1 MKSVQSKMKN
11 RGILRIFCLVLS
23 LMLVFS
29 SAFTAQAKTSSQSKL
44 DKINQNIKEAQK
56 ELDSLDDQVADKKAY
71 SDALMKKI
79 DLLQDKLDALESNRD
94 DLQSEIDAVQKRIDE
109 TQAEINKAEKEIE
122 KKEQEFDGV
131 YEEYCQRLRAMYIS
145 GNVSMLEVLLESGD
159 ISSILTRAEM
169 VKSVSEQ
176 DSATLDDLMTKME
189 EINKEREELAN
200 NKIQLGKDK
209 DSLNSR
215 KQELQKSIDEYNS
228 SKAELNAEVE
238 ECNAAL
244 ASLDDKRSE
253 VKETIDTNQE
263 QKRQIEAEINNA
275 LSGSG
280 SNKPGSG
287 NYNPGTGQLA
297 YPTSYRQISAGY
309 PNYSN
314 GSYHGGVDW
323 PCPTG
328 TAVHASDSGVVV
340 IAKKLT
346 YSYGQYI
353 LIDHGNGLSTL
364 YAHNSSLVVGVGDK
378 VSKGQII
385 AYSGESG
392 NATGPHVHFE
402 VRLNG
407 TRVNPMSYL

>member
-1 MKSVQSKMKN
+1 MQSKLKN

-71 SDALMKKI
+71 SDVLMKKI

>member
-1 MKSVQSKMKN
+1 MQSKMKN

-94 DLQSEIDAVQKRIDE
+94 DLQNEIDAVQKRIDE

-253 VKETIDTNQE
+253 VKETLNVNQE

-297 YPTSYRQISAGY
+297 YPTSYRKISAGY

>member
-1 MKSVQSKMKN
+1 MKN

-44 DKINQNIKEAQK
+44 DKINQNIEEAQK

-94 DLQSEIDAVQKRIDE
+94 DLQNEIDAVQKRIDE
-109 TQAEINKAEKEIE
+109 TQADINQAEKEIE

-253 VKETIDTNQE
+253 VKETLNVNQE

>member
-1 MKSVQSKMKN
+1 MKN
-11 RGILRIFCLVLS
+11 RGILRIFCLVFS

-109 TQAEINKAEKEIE
+109 TQADINQAEKEIE

-280 SNKPGSG
+280 SNKPGSD

>member
-1 MKSVQSKMKN
+1 
-11 RGILRIFCLVLS
+11 
-23 LMLVFS
+23 MLVFS

-109 TQAEINKAEKEIE
+109 TQANINKAEKEIE

-253 VKETIDTNQE
+253 VKETLNVNQE

>member
-1 MKSVQSKMKN
+1 MQSKLKN
-11 RGILRIFCLVLS
+11 RGILRIFCLVFS

-71 SDALMKKI
+71 SNALMKKI

-94 DLQSEIDAVQKRIDE
+94 DLQNEIDAVQKRIDE

>member
-1 MKSVQSKMKN
+1 
-11 RGILRIFCLVLS
+11 
-23 LMLVFS
+23 MLVFS

-94 DLQSEIDAVQKRIDE
+94 DLQNEIDAVQKRIDE
-109 TQAEINKAEKEIE
+109 TQADINQAEKEIE

-353 LIDHGNGLSTL
+353 LIDHGNSLSTL

>member
-1 MKSVQSKMKN
+1 MQSKMKN
-11 RGILRIFCLVLS
+11 RGILRIFCLVFS

-44 DKINQNIKEAQK
+44 DKINQNIEEAQK

-94 DLQSEIDAVQKRIDE
+94 DLQNEIDAVQKRIDE
-109 TQAEINKAEKEIE
+109 TQADINRAEKEIE

-176 DSATLDDLMTKME
+176 DSATLDDLMAKME

-253 VKETIDTNQE
+253 VKETLNVNQE

>member
-1 MKSVQSKMKN
+1 MQSKLKN

-94 DLQSEIDAVQKRIDE
+94 DLQNEIDAVQKRIDE

>member
-1 MKSVQSKMKN
+1 MKN
-11 RGILRIFCLVLS
+11 RGILRIFCLVFS

-328 TAVHASDSGVVV
+328 TAVHAADSGVVV

>member
-1 MKSVQSKMKN
+1 MKN

-94 DLQSEIDAVQKRIDE
+94 DLQNEIDAVQKRIDE

-253 VKETIDTNQE
+253 VKETLNVNQE

-297 YPTSYRQISAGY
+297 YPTSYRKISAGY

>member
-1 MKSVQSKMKN
+1 MQSKMKN
-11 RGILRIFCLVLS
+11 RGIIRIFCLVFS

-44 DKINQNIKEAQK
+44 DKINQNIEEAQK

-94 DLQSEIDAVQKRIDE
+94 DLQNEIDAVQKRIDE
-109 TQAEINKAEKEIE
+109 TQADINQAEKEIE

-176 DSATLDDLMTKME
+176 DSATLDDLMAKME

-253 VKETIDTNQE
+253 VKETLNVNQE

>member
-1 MKSVQSKMKN
+1 
-11 RGILRIFCLVLS
+11 
-23 LMLVFS
+23 MLVFS

-109 TQAEINKAEKEIE
+109 TQAETNKAEKEIE

-253 VKETIDTNQE
+253 VKETLNVNQE

>member
-1 MKSVQSKMKN
+1 MMVFASAFSVQ
-11 RGILRIFCLVLS
+11 
-23 LMLVFS
+23 
-29 SAFTAQAKTSSQSKL
+29 AKSRTELNSEK
-44 DKINQNIKEAQK
+44 DKIESEIADSKKKIESLKSQKADKEAYA
-56 ELDSLDDQVADKKAY
+56 S
-71 SDALMKKI
+71 ALMEQV
-79 DLLQDKLDALESNRD
+79 DLLQDKLDNLESSRD
-94 DLQSEIDAVQKRIDE
+94 ALQTEIDAVQQQITQ
-109 TQAEINKAEKEIE
+109 TQAEIDQAQKEIDAKEKEFE
-122 KKEQEFDGV
+122 GV

-145 GNVSMLEVLLESGD
+145 GNVSVLEVLLESGD

-176 DSATLDDLMTKME
+176 DSATLDELMTKMQ
-189 EINKEREELAN
+189 EIQKQR
-200 NKIQLGKDK
+200 
-209 DSLNSR
+209 
-215 KQELQKSIDEYNS
+215 QELSDKKLQLNEDKETLNTRKAELQDSIDEYNS
-228 SKAELNAEVE
+228 SKAELDSQIE
-238 ECNAAL
+238 ECNTAI
-244 ASLDDKRSE
+244 RSIE
-253 VKETIDTNQE
+253 STQAEIQETIDDNQE
-263 QKRQIEAEINNA
+263 ELAAINAA
-275 LSGSG
+275 LSS
-280 SNKPGSG
+280 STNKPGSD

-297 YPTSYRQISAGY
+297 YPTSYRTISAGY

-340 IAKKLT
+340 IAKRLT

-364 YAHNSSLVVGVGDK
+364 YAHNSSLVVSVGDQ

>member
-1 MKSVQSKMKN
+1 MQSKLKN
-11 RGILRIFCLVLS
+11 RENLRIFCLVLS

-71 SDALMKKI
+71 SNALMKKI

-94 DLQSEIDAVQKRIDE
+94 ELQNEIDAVQKRIDE
-109 TQAEINKAEKEIE
+109 TQADINQAEKEIE

-328 TAVHASDSGVVV
+328 TAVHAADSGVVV

>member
-1 MKSVQSKMKN
+1 MRSKGLVRILCVVFSFMMVFASAFSVQ
-11 RGILRIFCLVLS
+11 
-23 LMLVFS
+23 
-29 SAFTAQAKTSSQSKL
+29 AKSRTELNSEK
-44 DKINQNIKEAQK
+44 DKIESEIADSKKKIESLKSQKADKEAYA
-56 ELDSLDDQVADKKAY
+56 S
-71 SDALMKKI
+71 ALMEQV
-79 DLLQDKLDALESNRD
+79 DLLQDKLDNLESSRD
-94 DLQSEIDAVQKRIDE
+94 ALQTEIDAVQQQITQ
-109 TQAEINKAEKEIE
+109 TQAEIDQAQKEIDAKEKEFE
-122 KKEQEFDGV
+122 GV

-145 GNVSMLEVLLESGD
+145 GNVSVLEVLLESGD

-176 DSATLDDLMTKME
+176 DSATLDELMTKMQ
-189 EINKEREELAN
+189 EIQKQR
-200 NKIQLGKDK
+200 
-209 DSLNSR
+209 
-215 KQELQKSIDEYNS
+215 QELSDKKLQLNEDKETLNTRKAELQDSIDEYNS
-228 SKAELNAEVE
+228 SKAELDSQIE
-238 ECNAAL
+238 ECNAAI
-244 ASLDDKRSE
+244 RSIE
-253 VKETIDTNQE
+253 STQAEIQETIDDNQE
-263 QKRQIEAEINNA
+263 ELAAINAA
-275 LSGSG
+275 LSS
-280 SNKPGSG
+280 STNKPGSD

-297 YPTSYRQISAGY
+297 YPTSYRTISAGY

-340 IAKKLT
+340 IAKRLT

-364 YAHNSSLVVGVGDK
+364 YAHNSSLVVSVGDQ

>member
-1 MKSVQSKMKN
+1 
-11 RGILRIFCLVLS
+11 
-23 LMLVFS
+23 
-29 SAFTAQAKTSSQSKL
+29 
-44 DKINQNIKEAQK
+44 
-56 ELDSLDDQVADKKAY
+56 
-71 SDALMKKI
+71 
-79 DLLQDKLDALESNRD
+79 
-94 DLQSEIDAVQKRIDE
+94 
-109 TQAEINKAEKEIE
+109 
-122 KKEQEFDGV
+122 
-131 YEEYCQRLRAMYIS
+131 MYIS

-353 LIDHGNGLSTL
+353 LIDHGNSLSTL

>member
-1 MKSVQSKMKN
+1 MQSKLKN

-94 DLQSEIDAVQKRIDE
+94 DLQNEIDAVQKRIDE
-109 TQAEINKAEKEIE
+109 TQADINQAEKEIE

-253 VKETIDTNQE
+253 VKETLNVNQE

>member
-1 MKSVQSKMKN
+1 
-11 RGILRIFCLVLS
+11 
-23 LMLVFS
+23 MLVFS
-29 SAFTAQAKTSSQSKL
+29 TAFTAQAKSSTQSKL
-44 DKINQNIKEAQK
+44 DKINEDIAEAEK
-56 ELDSLDDQVADKKAY
+56 ELDSLEDQVADKKAY
-71 SDALMKKI
+71 ADTLMKKV

-94 DLQSEIDAVQKRIDE
+94 ELQAQIDAVQKRIDE
-109 TQAEINKAEKEIE
+109 TQVEIDKAEKEVE
-122 KKEQEFDGV
+122 AKEQEFDGV

-176 DSATLDDLMTKME
+176 DSATLDELMTKME
-189 EINKEREELAN
+189 EINKERQELADK
-200 NKIQLGKDK
+200 KIQLGEDK

-215 KQELQKSIDEYNS
+215 KQELQASIDDYNA

-244 ASLDDKRSE
+244 KSLSDKQSE
-253 VKETIDTNQE
+253 VKETIDTNEE
-263 QKRQIEAEINNA
+263 QKRQLEAEINNA
-275 LSGSG
+275 LSGSS
-280 SNKPGSG
+280 SNKPGSD

-297 YPTSYRQISAGY
+297 YPTSYRTISAGY

-328 TAVHASDSGVVV
+328 TAVHAADSGVVV

-364 YAHNSSLVVGVGDK
+364 YAHNSSLVVSVGDK

>member
-1 MKSVQSKMKN
+1 
-11 RGILRIFCLVLS
+11 
-23 LMLVFS
+23 MLVFS

-71 SDALMKKI
+71 SDVLMKKI

-109 TQAEINKAEKEIE
+109 TQADINQAEKEIE

-176 DSATLDDLMTKME
+176 DSATLDDLMAKME

>member
-1 MKSVQSKMKN
+1 
-11 RGILRIFCLVLS
+11 
-23 LMLVFS
+23 MLVFS

-176 DSATLDDLMTKME
+176 DSATLDDLMAKME

-253 VKETIDTNQE
+253 VKETLNVNQE

>member
-1 MKSVQSKMKN
+1 MQSKLKN

-253 VKETIDTNQE
+253 VKETLNVNQE

-280 SNKPGSG
+280 SNKPGSD

>member
-1 MKSVQSKMKN
+1 
-11 RGILRIFCLVLS
+11 
-23 LMLVFS
+23 MLVFS

>member
-1 MKSVQSKMKN
+1 MQSKLKN
-11 RGILRIFCLVLS
+11 RGILRIFCLVFS

-94 DLQSEIDAVQKRIDE
+94 DLQNEIDAVQKRIDE

>member
-1 MKSVQSKMKN
+1 MKN
-11 RGILRIFCLVLS
+11 RGILRIFCLVFS

-94 DLQSEIDAVQKRIDE
+94 DLQNEIDAVQKRIDE
-109 TQAEINKAEKEIE
+109 TQADINQAEKEIE

-176 DSATLDDLMTKME
+176 DSATLDDLMAKME

-253 VKETIDTNQE
+253 VKETLNVNQE

>member
-1 MKSVQSKMKN
+1 MKN

-94 DLQSEIDAVQKRIDE
+94 DLQNEIDAVQKRIDE

-189 EINKEREELAN
+189 EINKEREKLAN

>member
-1 MKSVQSKMKN
+1 
-11 RGILRIFCLVLS
+11 
-23 LMLVFS
+23 
-29 SAFTAQAKTSSQSKL
+29 
-44 DKINQNIKEAQK
+44 
-56 ELDSLDDQVADKKAY
+56 
-71 SDALMKKI
+71 
-79 DLLQDKLDALESNRD
+79 
-94 DLQSEIDAVQKRIDE
+94 
-109 TQAEINKAEKEIE
+109 
-122 KKEQEFDGV
+122 
-131 YEEYCQRLRAMYIS
+131 MYIS

>member
-1 MKSVQSKMKN
+1 MKN
-11 RGILRIFCLVLS
+11 RGILRIFCLVFS

-253 VKETIDTNQE
+253 VKETLNVNQE

-328 TAVHASDSGVVV
+328 TAVHAADSGVVV

>member
-1 MKSVQSKMKN
+1 
-11 RGILRIFCLVLS
+11 
-23 LMLVFS
+23 MLVFS

-71 SDALMKKI
+71 SNALMKKI

-94 DLQSEIDAVQKRIDE
+94 ELQNEIDAVQKRIDE
-109 TQAEINKAEKEIE
+109 TQADINQAEKEIE

-328 TAVHASDSGVVV
+328 TAVHAADSGVVV

>member
-1 MKSVQSKMKN
+1 MQYKTKGK
-11 RGILRIFCLVLS
+11 GLLRIFCLVIS
-23 LMLVFS
+23 AMLVFS
-29 SAFTAQAKTSSQSKL
+29 TAFTAQARSSSELNKEL
-44 DKINQNIKEAQK
+44 DKINEDIEEAEK
-56 ELDSLDDQVADKKAY
+56 ELDSLDSQVADKQEY
-71 SDALMKKI
+71 VNTLMKKV
-79 DLLQDKLDALESNRD
+79 DLLEDKLENLENSRDALQD
-94 DLQSEIDAVQKRIDE
+94 EIDAVQKRIDE
-109 TQAEINKAEKEIE
+109 TQAKIETAEKEIE
-122 KKEQEFDGV
+122 AKEKEFDGV

-189 EINKEREELAN
+189 EINKEREELAQD
-200 NKIQLGKDK
+200 KIQLGEDK

-215 KQELQKSIDEYNS
+215 KQQLQESINEYNA
-228 SKAELNAEVE
+228 SKQELDAEVE
-238 ECNAAL
+238 ECNAAIR
-244 ASLDDKRSE
+244 ALDDKKSE
-253 VKETIDTNQE
+253 IKETKETNE
-263 QKRQIEAEINNA
+263 ARKRQLEAEINSA
-275 LSGSG
+275 LSSS
-280 SNKPGSG
+280 SNKPGSD

-323 PCPTG
+323 PCPSG
-328 TAVHASDSGVVV
+328 TAVHAADSGVVV
-340 IAKKLT
+340 IAKRLT

>member
-1 MKSVQSKMKN
+1 M
-11 RGILRIFCLVLS
+11 RIFCLVFS

-29 SAFTAQAKTSSQSKL
+29 SAFTAQAKSSSQNKL

-56 ELDSLDDQVADKKAY
+56 ELDSLNDQVADKKAY

-94 DLQSEIDAVQKRIDE
+94 DLQNEIDAVQKRIDE
-109 TQAEINKAEKEIE
+109 TQANINKAEKEIE

-200 NKIQLGKDK
+200 DKIQLGKDK
-209 DSLNSR
+209 DSLNSH

-253 VKETIDTNQE
+253 VKETLNVNQE

>member
-1 MKSVQSKMKN
+1 
-11 RGILRIFCLVLS
+11 
-23 LMLVFS
+23 MLVFS

-215 KQELQKSIDEYNS
+215 KQELQKSIDEYNF

>member
-1 MKSVQSKMKN
+1 MQSKMKN

>member
-1 MKSVQSKMKN
+1 MKN

-297 YPTSYRQISAGY
+297 YPTSYRRISAGY

-346 YSYGQYI
+346 YSCGQYI

>member
-1 MKSVQSKMKN
+1 MQSKMKN
-11 RGILRIFCLVLS
+11 RGILRIFCLVFS

-44 DKINQNIKEAQK
+44 DKINQNIEEAQK

-94 DLQSEIDAVQKRIDE
+94 DLQNEIDAVQKRIDE
-109 TQAEINKAEKEIE
+109 TQADINQAEKEIE

-176 DSATLDDLMTKME
+176 DSATLDDLMAKME

-253 VKETIDTNQE
+253 VKETLNVNQE